1 MIDFYFELRQ
11 RMIETMQ
18 NSLKQVRQILGFGVQ
33 EFGDIVGL
41 TRQTINNLES
51 NKNKMSTIQY
61 VAICAVID
69 QCTKDKSELF
79 HVISTIL
86 STNDRVEDAQL
97 FSDIENNSLLKK
109 WFLCFP
115 DESKITGLLHEQSNI
130 INQENFKVI
139 ENNYKIFLDETT
151 LCKEGFGE
159 WVQQVAKAMSQENNK
174 FLVPLKVVES
184 IQGKIISSE
193 PLTVEYAQR
202 GLNLLMRMQEQNIV
216 EIRGEKSDVNI
227 ISTFVS
233 VFAKFKCVNRLALL
247 TENEKLAKQVM
258 ALNNNDI
265 GGFNILVTK
274 FDKEIGLIKWQED
287 EDTEENTEI
296 NSHETEELKP
306 INNFTEMLKGWE
318 SID

>member
-69 QCTKDKSELF
+69 QCTKDKPELF

>member
-1 MIDFYFELRQ
+1 M
-11 RMIETMQ
+11 
-18 NSLKQVRQILGFGVQ
+18 
-33 EFGDIVGL
+33 
-41 TRQTINNLES
+41 
-51 NKNKMSTIQY
+51 
-61 VAICAVID
+61 
-69 QCTKDKSELF
+69 
-79 HVISTIL
+79 
-86 STNDRVEDAQL
+86 
-97 FSDIENNSLLKK
+97 
-109 WFLCFP
+109 
-115 DESKITGLLHEQSNI
+115 
-130 INQENFKVI
+130 
-139 ENNYKIFLDETT
+139 
-151 LCKEGFGE
+151 
-159 WVQQVAKAMSQENNK
+159 QQVAKAMSQENNK

-287 EDTEENTEI
+287 EYTEENTEI